1 MPTTPVPRPT
11 RRLQAARLVGLAVV
25 GVLGMIVTHAPH
37 GHFGASSQ
45 VTLLGAAYAAAL
57 ILMSGVF
64 TLGALQ
70 GRRWAAWGS
79 LILLTVNVGAF
90 LPALIHDFPVAGSVM
105 LWSVV
110 HVANEFFVDDS
121 RGQRVRR
128 QEQKAHTPD
137 WVWIQRYGAAARHI
151 LAVSLVANLSI
162 VGFEIAASWVSDLTC
177 LLLGIGVVVLT
188 GPFMLAVVRQQPRHL
203 VWLALVLLGVP
214 WGATS
219 MGAGLVALALYQ
231 VVVFGFVLAR
241 GPLFDDLVQSFL
253 HRPAL
258 LLLSTFGTMAVTGAL
273 VLSFPASARGEP
285 LSFLDALFTATS
297 AACITGLSVLD
308 TATTF
313 SPFGQAVILILIQL
327 GGLGIMVLSTFA
339 TILLGGRLALRSE
352 QALEEI
358 LDIQSPGAAYELAS
372 FIVVATLALEALG
385 AGVLAL
391 RFSQA
396 GMDPLDAIWHGVFHA
411 VGAFCHAG
419 FSLWPDS
426 LISQQSDPVVLG
438 TIMALVVVGS
448 VGFSVLAALWLR
460 ARGESRRF
468 SLQTRVVLWMTL
480 ALIIGGTL
488 LYALLEWDSTLAG
501 MSTFEKWMNALFQSI
516 TLRSGGFT
524 TVDFAS
530 VEQATIAVMMVFMFI
545 GAAPGGTGGGIKV
558 TTLAVLAAALP
569 ALVYNQP
576 RAVLMRRAIPNDI
589 VYRAATIVT
598 VAGFITVLA
607 VVIMLATHNLPF
619 HHVLFEVVSAVGT
632 VGLSLGVTDNLH
644 AIGKWVLIALMFIG
658 RVGPTSLALALGAQK
673 TGRVTFPEGRLMV
686 G

>member
-1 MPTTPVPRPT
+1 
-11 RRLQAARLVGLAVV
+11 
-25 GVLGMIVTHAPH
+25 
-37 GHFGASSQ
+37 
-45 VTLLGAAYAAAL
+45 
-57 ILMSGVF
+57 
-64 TLGALQ
+64 
-70 GRRWAAWGS
+70 
-79 LILLTVNVGAF
+79 
-90 LPALIHDFPVAGSVM
+90 
-105 LWSVV
+105 
-110 HVANEFFVDDS
+110 
-121 RGQRVRR
+121 
-128 QEQKAHTPD
+128 
-137 WVWIQRYGAAARHI
+137 
-151 LAVSLVANLSI
+151 
-162 VGFEIAASWVSDLTC
+162 
-177 LLLGIGVVVLT
+177 
-188 GPFMLAVVRQQPRHL
+188 
-203 VWLALVLLGVP
+203 
-214 WGATS
+214 
-219 MGAGLVALALYQ
+219 
-231 VVVFGFVLAR
+231 
-241 GPLFDDLVQSFL
+241 
-253 HRPAL
+253 
-258 LLLSTFGTMAVTGAL
+258 VTGAL

-297 AACITGLSVLD
+297 AACITGLMVLD

-313 SPFGQAVILILIQL
+313 SAFGQGVILILIQL

-438 TIMALVVVGS
+438 AIMALVVVGS

-460 ARGESRRF
+460 ARGEKRRF

-480 ALIIGGTL
+480 ALIVGGTL

-501 MSTFEKWMNALFQSI
+501 MSTFEKWTNALFQSI
-516 TLRSGGFT
+516 TLRSGGFS

-598 VAGFITVLA
+598 VAGFITAIA

-632 VGLSLGVTDNLH
+632 VGLSLGITDDLH

>member
-1 MPTTPVPRPT
+1 MSSTPAPRPT
-11 RRLQAARLVGLAVV
+11 RRLQAARLIGLAVV
-25 GVLGMIVTHAPH
+25 GVLGMIVTEAPR
-37 GHFGASSQ
+37 GHFGAASQ
-45 VTLLGAAYAAAL
+45 VTLLGAIYAAAL
-57 ILMSGVF
+57 VLLALVF
-64 TLGALQ
+64 SLGALQ
-70 GRRWAAWGS
+70 GRRWAARGS
-79 LILLTVNVGAF
+79 LILLSVNVSAF
-90 LPALIHDFPVAGSVM
+90 LPALVHDFPVAGSVM

-110 HVANEFFVDDS
+110 QVANEFFVDDT
-121 RGQRVRR
+121 RAQRVRR
-128 QEQKAHTPD
+128 HEQKAPTPAS
-137 WVWIQRYGAAARHI
+137 VWIQRYGPAARHI
-151 LAVSLVANLSI
+151 LAVSLIANLSI

-177 LLLGIGVVVLT
+177 LLLGLGVVALT

-203 VWLALVLLGVP
+203 AWLALVLLGAP
-214 WGATS
+214 WSATLS
-219 MGAGLVALALYQ
+219 AGLVALALYQ

-258 LLLSTFGTMAVTGAL
+258 LLLSTFGSMAVTGAL

-297 AACITGLSVLD
+297 AACITGLAVLD
-308 TATTF
+308 TASTF

-385 AGVLAL
+385 AGILAL
-391 RFSQA
+391 RFSQH
-396 GMDPLDAIWHGVFHA
+396 GMEPLDAIWYGMFHA

-419 FSLWPDS
+419 FALWPDS
-426 LISQQSDPVVLG
+426 LVSQQSDPVVLG
-438 TIMALVVVGS
+438 VIMALVVVGS

-460 ARGESRRF
+460 ARGEHRRF

-480 ALIIGGTL
+480 ALTLVGTL
-488 LYALLEWDSTLAG
+488 LYALLEWNATLAG
-501 MSTFEKWMNALFQSI
+501 MTTPEKWMNALFQSI
-516 TLRSGGFT
+516 TLRSGGFN
-524 TVDFAS
+524 TVDFAT
-530 VEQATIAVMMVFMFI
+530 VEQATMAVMMVWMFI

-569 ALVYNQP
+569 ALLYNQP

-598 VAGFITVLA
+598 VAGFITVIA

-619 HHVLFEVVSAVGT
+619 SHVLFEVVSAVGT
-632 VGLSLGVTDNLH
+632 VGLSLGITEDLH

>member
-1 MPTTPVPRPT
+1 MSSTLVPRPT

-25 GVLGMIVTHAPH
+25 GVLGMIVTDAPL

-45 VTLLGAAYAAAL
+45 VTLLGAIYAAAL
-57 ILMSGVF
+57 VALSGLF
-64 TLGALQ
+64 SLAALQ
-70 GRRWAAWGS
+70 GRRWATWGP
-79 LILLTVNVGAF
+79 LILLSLNIGAF
-90 LPALIHDFPVAGSVM
+90 LPALIHDFPVAGAVM
-105 LWSVV
+105 LWSGV
-110 HVANEFFVDDS
+110 HVANEFFVADA
-121 RGQRVRR
+121 RGQRARR
-128 QEQKAHTPD
+128 QEQKVTPD
-137 WVWIQRYGAAARHI
+137 FVWIQRYGPAARHI
-151 LAVSLVANLSI
+151 LAVSLIANLSI
-162 VGFEIAASWVSDLTC
+162 VGFEIAASRVADLTC
-177 LLLGIGVVVLT
+177 LLLGLGVVMLT
-188 GPFMLAVVRQQPRHL
+188 GPFMLAVVRQTPRHL
-203 VWLALVLLGVP
+203 IWLALVLLGVP
-214 WGATS
+214 WGTS
-219 MGAGLVALALYQ
+219 ALNAGLVALALYQ
-231 VVVFGFVLAR
+231 VVAFAFVLAR

-258 LLLSTFGTMAVTGAL
+258 LLLSTFATMAVTGAL

-297 AACITGLSVLD
+297 AACITGLAVLD
-308 TATTF
+308 TASTF
-313 SPFGQAVILILIQL
+313 SPFGQGVILILIQL

-385 AGVLAL
+385 AAVLAL
-391 RFSQA
+391 RFSQH
-396 GMDPLDAIWHGVFHA
+396 GMPVLDAIWHGVFHA

-419 FSLWPDS
+419 FALWPDS
-426 LISQQSDPVVLG
+426 LVSQQSDPVVLV
-438 TIMALVVVGS
+438 TIMALIVVGS

-460 ARGESRRF
+460 ARGVSRRF

-480 ALIIGGTL
+480 ALIVLGTL
-488 LYALLEWDSTLAG
+488 LYALLEWDATLAG
-501 MSTFEKWMNALFQSI
+501 MSTFDKWMNALFQSV
-516 TLRSGGFT
+516 TLRSGGFN
-524 TVDFAS
+524 TVDFTG
-530 VEQATIAVMMVFMFI
+530 VEQATIAVMMVWMFI

-569 ALVYNQP
+569 AMLYNQP
-576 RAVLMRRAIPNDI
+576 RAVLMRRAIPNEI
-589 VYRAATIVT
+589 VYRAGTIVT
-598 VAGFITVLA
+598 VAGLITAIA

-619 HHVLFEVVSAVGT
+619 AYVVFEVVSAVGT
-632 VGLSLGVTDNLH
+632 VGLSLGITDDLH
-644 AIGKWVLIALMFIG
+644 AIGKWVLIVLMFIG

>member
-1 MPTTPVPRPT
+1 MSSPPVPRPT

-45 VTLLGAAYAAAL
+45 VTLLGAIYASVLVAL
-57 ILMSGVF
+57 SGLF
-64 TLGALQ
+64 SLAALQ
-70 GRRWAAWGS
+70 GRRWATLGS
-79 LILLTVNVGAF
+79 LVLLSLNVGAF

-105 LWSVV
+105 LWSAV
-110 HVANEFFVDDS
+110 HVANEYFVDDTRAQ
-121 RGQRVRR
+121 RGRR
-128 QEQKAHTPD
+128 QEQKVTPD
-137 WVWIQRYGAAARHI
+137 SVWIQRYGAAARHI
-151 LAVSLVANLSI
+151 LAVSLIANLSI
-162 VGFEIAASWVSDLTC
+162 VGFEIAASRVADVTC
-177 LLLGIGVVVLT
+177 LLLGIGVVGLT
-188 GPFMLAVVRQQPRHL
+188 GPFMLAVVRQTPRHL
-203 VWLALVLLGVP
+203 IWPALVLLGVP
-214 WGATS
+214 WGTNPL
-219 MGAGLVALALYQ
+219 GAVLVALSLYQ
-231 VVVFGFVLAR
+231 VVVFAFVLAR

-258 LLLSTFGTMAVTGAL
+258 LLLSTFGSMAVTGAL
-273 VLSFPASARGEP
+273 VLSFPASAQGEP

-297 AACITGLSVLD
+297 AACITGLAVLD
-308 TATTF
+308 TASTF
-313 SPFGQAVILILIQL
+313 SPFGQGVILILIQL

-385 AGVLAL
+385 AGILAL
-391 RFSQA
+391 RFSQH
-396 GMDPLDAIWHGVFHA
+396 GMPALDAIWHGVFHA

-419 FSLWPDS
+419 FALWPDS

-438 TIMALVVVGS
+438 VIMALVVVGS

-460 ARGESRRF
+460 ARGVHRRF

-480 ALIIGGTL
+480 ALIVVGTL
-488 LYALLEWDSTLAG
+488 LYALLEWDATLAG
-501 MSTFEKWMNALFQSI
+501 MSTFDKWMNAAFQSI
-516 TLRSGGFT
+516 TLRSGGFN
-524 TVDFAS
+524 TVDFAA
-530 VEQATIAVMMVFMFI
+530 VEQATIAVMIVWMFI

-569 ALVYNQP
+569 ALLYNQP
-576 RAVLMRRAIPNDI
+576 RAVLMRRAIPNEI

-598 VAGFITVLA
+598 VAGLITAIAL
-607 VVIMLATHNLPF
+607 VIMLATHNLPF
-619 HHVLFEVVSAVGT
+619 AFVVFEVVSAVGT
-632 VGLSLGVTDNLH
+632 VGLSLGITDDLH
-644 AIGKWVLIALMFIG
+644 AIGKWVLIVLMFIG